1 MHHGIFID
9 LFPLDGYP
17 AEPARQRRLERRKR
31 HFRRALAAAFS
42 GPPTVSRCFYRLLG
56 SHRRSS
62 SIAAAY
68 ERLITQYSPAD
79 SALLANHGNW
89 QGARDYAPREEFG
102 PGALAQ
108 FEQLPVRLPADYDA
122 YLRRKYGDYWK
133 DPPASRQVSH
143 HSCLFLDTGPKEGKD
158 EHSSNQLRLRRG
170 STGGITRDLHRFF
183 LARGHRS
190 AVLYG
195 RGPKS
200 REPFVT
206 QVCPAW
212 YAKIHGLGARLTGLA
227 YGGCNRSTRVLTEY
241 IDRIAPD
248 VVHLQCINGHF
259 CSLYGLLEF

>member
-1 MHHGIFID
+1 MNALQRKELELFQAFLQVCRQLGLSYYLICGSALGAVKYRGFIPWDDDMDLAMLRPEYEVFLAQAPDLLSAHIFLQNYKTDPAFPAIYSKLRYSGTAYIEKAARKLAMHHGIFID

-143 HSCLFLDTGPKEGKD
+143 HSCLFLDTGPKEG
-158 EHSSNQLRLRRG
+158 EG
-170 STGGITRDLHRFF
+170 
-183 LARGHRS
+183 
-190 AVLYG
+190 
-195 RGPKS
+195 
-200 REPFVT
+200 
-206 QVCPAW
+206 
-212 YAKIHGLGARLTGLA
+212 
-227 YGGCNRSTRVLTEY
+227 
-241 IDRIAPD
+241 
-248 VVHLQCINGHF
+248 
-259 CSLYGLLEF
+259 